1 MQVLKVLSE
10 MWKAGA
16 EIYRD
21 KNDGQL
27 VLKNHENLSNDIMK
41 AAEQVFPQI
50 DEWFKSWENES
61 KVNITMRKALHLL
74 CGWERNEKLNK
85 WLCDDVDSLFI
96 LHDWTIAL
104 SKNGWNDLFSDFRSY
119 ENEESR
125 RLANIFYQR
134 AIDYVRSK

>member
-1 MQVLKVLSE
+1 